1 MLLARKHPR
10 LRRLVVLLVALCAT
24 IQPATALAATTTEAV
39 SAGLVRRDVTF
50 DSGDLTMH
58 GTVLSLDGDPTD
70 PAGRAGLVLVSGAGS
85 GPRERYL
92 DEAEAFARAG
102 IAVLI
107 YDKRS
112 DYSRATSSFGMLAGD
127 AVAGVRFLRSYTGVD
142 PARVGLWGHSE
153 GGWVAPLAAARS
165 SEVGFVVTVGASGFS
180 SDRTQLWSNRTH
192 LAHAGVEPSV
202 ATPIGANLSRML
214 ISAGMF
220 GDTGHDPAAA
230 LRDVRQPILGVFAEH
245 DRSTVPGESMTVF
258 REALEQGGNE
268 HYTLRLVSDAD
279 HNLRASDDG
288 FAESRPSR
296 FATGYVDLI
305 TSWVDDLADGPP
317 DAKADPP
324 PAQAFPSSATAPLA
338 WYEST
343 ILHLSLF
350 VFALVAFLGYPV
362 VAVTRRLR
370 GRTSPDDAGWPARL
384 LAVAGPLAVLGTV
397 TYLFAVVS
405 TGASEI
411 GPIGFG
417 RPWVWLLLQILAVG
431 VVAAT
436 VAVAAGWW
444 KGRAGG
450 GRARRGRDG
459 SVRVALLV
467 AGGALF
473 VPWATYWGLFTV

>member
-10 LRRLVVLLVALCAT
+10 LCRLVVLIVALCAT
-24 IQPATALAATTTEAV
+24 IQPATALATTDAD
-39 SAGLVRRDVTF
+39 SAHLVRRDVTF
-50 DSGDLTMH
+50 DSGDLTLR
-58 GTVLSLDGDPTD
+58 GTVLSLDDD
-70 PAGRAGLVLVSGAGS
+70 AAEPAGRAGLVLVSGAGS

-102 IAVLI
+102 ITVLI

-112 DYSRATSSFGMLAGD
+112 DYSRATSSFGTLADD
-127 AVAGVRFLRSYTGVD
+127 AVAGVRFLHSYPGVD

-153 GGWVAPLAAARS
+153 GGWVAPLAAAGS

-180 SDRTQLWSNRTH
+180 SDRTQLWSNRTY
-192 LAHAGVEPSV
+192 LAHAGVEPSL
-202 ATPIGANLSRML
+202 AAPIGANLSRML

-268 HYTLRLVSDAD
+268 HYTLRVVSDAD
-279 HNLRASDDG
+279 HNLRASDNG
-288 FAESRPSR
+288 FAESRPSG

-305 TSWVDDLADGPP
+305 TSWVDELADGPP
-317 DAKADPP
+317 DASADPR
-324 PAQAFPSSATAPLA
+324 PAQTFPSSATAPLA

-343 ILHLSLF
+343 ILHLGLL
-350 VFALVAFLGYPV
+350 VFALAAFLGYPV

-370 GRTSPDDAGWPARL
+370 GRASPDDAGWPARL
-384 LAVAGPLAVLGTV
+384 VAVAGPLAVLGTV

-405 TGASEI
+405 TGATEI
-411 GPIGFG
+411 GPVGFG
-417 RPWVWLLLQILAVG
+417 RPWMWLLLQTLAVG

-436 VAVAAGWW
+436 VAIVVAWW
-444 KGRAGG
+444 KGRAGRG
-450 GRARRGRDG
+450 WRGSGRGR
-459 SVRVALLV
+459 SIRLALLV
-467 AGGALF
+467 AGGAVF
-473 VPWATYWGLFTV
+473 VPWATYWGLLTF